1 LPYALQAPFLTP
13 DAAAAVLRARRLR
26 HPVWLLGGPGAG
38 AYEVAR
44 ALHEEGG
51 WGGFVSVRQPLAAAV
66 EIEDRVRLTL
76 ESDPSLEG
84 LSLYVERVERQ
95 LPAVQERL
103 LRWSDEGVRW
113 AGRAVSFRLLAQSD
127 ESHRPGDLLPALR
140 HRLSVLTIAL
150 PSLAARRAEIPGIAL
165 ALADCICAELG
176 LPAPV
181 IDEAALRRLSERDWP
196 GNLDELAAVLT
207 HALIAADGDRVTD
220 FGVPAIAR
228 RGAPLRPSGGPAART
243 AGTGVGRPT
252 GVGQREARELELII
266 AELAHE
272 LKNPMVT
279 IKTFADN
286 LEQLLNDPG
295 LREKFVGLTREA
307 IDRMD
312 SFLEDLLR
320 FSRYTEPRLQTLS
333 LNQALTRALEANEVR
348 VRERVKTNGLT
359 GKHMVRVDEEQITFA
374 FKSLVRGLCREI
386 PLDASILVDVSPGG
400 DLVFHSSASGGMQQK
415 LHGTLDQE
423 TNGNTPWSL
432 DLMMAEALIRR
443 NGGSSRIVRES
454 DELQVHVSFPSPERG
469 VDAR

>member
-1 LPYALQAPFLTP
+1 MPYALQAPFLNP
-13 DAAAAVLRARRLR
+13 EAAAAVGRALRLR
-26 HPVWLLGGPGAG
+26 HPVWLIGGPGSG

-51 WGGFVSVRQPLAAAV
+51 WGGFVSVRQPLASAV

-76 ESDPSLEG
+76 ESDPSIDR
-84 LSLYVERVERQ
+84 LSLYVERIERQ
-95 LPAVQERL
+95 LPAIQERL
-103 LRWSDEGVRW
+103 LRWNDEGVRW
-113 AGRAVSFRLLAQSD
+113 AGRAVSVRLLAQSD
-127 ESHRPGDLLPALR
+127 DNHRPGDLLPALR
-140 HRLSVLTIAL
+140 HRLSVLNVTL
-150 PSLAARRAEIPGIAL
+150 PSLAARRADIAAIAQTL
-165 ALADCICAELG
+165 VERICAELG
-176 LPAPV
+176 LAEPV
-181 IDEAALRRLSERDWP
+181 IDPNALRRLAERDWP

-207 HALIAADGDRVTD
+207 HTLIAAEGDRITD

-228 RGAPLRPSGGPAART
+228 RAGAPRASSAAPGRAAASGRPAPGGPRD
-243 AGTGVGRPT
+243 V
-252 GVGQREARELELII
+252 RELELII

-333 LNQALTRALEANEVR
+333 LTQALTRALETHEAR
-348 VRERVKTNGLT
+348 VRERVRTNGLV
-359 GKHMVRVDEEQITFA
+359 GKCMVRADEEQVTFA
-374 FKSLVRGLCREI
+374 FKALLRGLCREI
-386 PLDASILVDVSPGG
+386 PHDASISVDVSPEGQ
-400 DLVFHSSASGGMQQK
+400 LVFHSNAGGGMQQK

-423 TNGNTPWSL
+423 ANGNTPWSL

-443 NGGSSRIVRES
+443 NGGSSRIVRDP

>member
-1 LPYALQAPFLTP
+1 M
-13 DAAAAVLRARRLR
+13 
-26 HPVWLLGGPGAG
+26 
-38 AYEVAR
+38 
-44 ALHEEGG
+44 
-51 WGGFVSVRQPLAAAV
+51 
-66 EIEDRVRLTL
+66 
-76 ESDPSLEG
+76 
-84 LSLYVERVERQ
+84 
-95 LPAVQERL
+95 
-103 LRWSDEGVRW
+103 
-113 AGRAVSFRLLAQSD
+113 
-127 ESHRPGDLLPALR
+127 
-140 HRLSVLTIAL
+140 
-150 PSLAARRAEIPGIAL
+150 

-196 GNLDELAAVLT
+196 GNLDELGAVLT
-207 HALIAADGDRVTD
+207 HALIAAEGDRVTD

-228 RGAPLRPSGGPAART
+228 RGAPLRPSGGPAARA
-243 AGTGVGRPT
+243 AGTGVGRAT
-252 GVGQREARELELII
+252 GAGPREARELELII

-333 LNQALTRALEANEVR
+333 LNQALTRALESNEVR

-386 PLDASILVDVSPGG
+386 PLEASILVDVSPGG

-423 TNGNTPWSL
+423 TNSNTPWSL

-443 NGGSSRIVRES
+443 NGGSSRIVRQS